1 MSSHVQ
7 DKEVNDHMIQR
18 GGFWHFA
25 REFITHPRQTGAL
38 FPSSR
43 SLAKRMAGQVPEGGG
58 IVIELGPGLGSV
70 TAALVARG
78 IPQKDIWAIEYS
90 PRLAAKLRQRFPG
103 VNVIEGDARHLSQLI
118 PHRSDPIRA
127 IVSSLPL
134 RSLPKQTVKTIF
146 SELHKVA
153 SPSTVYVQFT
163 YHFRSACSR
172 LPLHFVPCHRSF
184 VPFNLPPARVDAYCY
199 QK

>member
-1 MSSHVQ
+1 
-7 DKEVNDHMIQR
+7 MIQDQ
-18 GGFWHFA
+18 GFWQFA

-43 SLAKRMAGQVPEGGG
+43 ALAKRMAGQVPKGEG

-70 TAALVARG
+70 TAALIARG
-78 IPQKDIWAIEYS
+78 IRQENIWAIEYS
-90 PRLAAKLRQRFPG
+90 PRLAAKLRQRFPK
-103 VNVIEGDARHLSQLI
+103 VRVIEGDACDLSQLI
-118 PHRSDPIRA
+118 HPCPAPILA

-146 SELHKVA
+146 SELRKVA
-153 SPSTVYVQFT
+153 APSTVYVQFT

-172 LPLHFVPCHRSF
+172 LPHDFVPCHRSF
-184 VPFNLPPARVDAYCY
+184 VPLNLPPARVDAYCY
-199 QK
+199 HK